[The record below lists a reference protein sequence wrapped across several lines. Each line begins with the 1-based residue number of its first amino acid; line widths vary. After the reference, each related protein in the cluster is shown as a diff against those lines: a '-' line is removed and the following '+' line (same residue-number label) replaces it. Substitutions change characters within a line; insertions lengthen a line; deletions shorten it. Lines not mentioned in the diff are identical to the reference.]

1 MEKRIVLSIGCI
13 ILLAFLN
20 CVNKQGIK
28 SSDTNTRKSDLSGK
42 NVDFTL
48 IRSEEI
54 GKDEKGVAI
63 VKSYHEGADHFVEVT
78 IIENIS
84 LQGEIVVLGDATY
97 NELVLVTT
105 ENENYVFKP
114 EFREQYWTKQ
124 GQKLIITG
132 KVEKRVII
140 NKKTGKVLKKY
151 WLYPET

>member
-1 MEKRIVLSIGCI
+1 MKKRIVLSIGCI
-13 ILLAFLN
+13 MLLAFLN
-20 CVNKQGIK
+20 CGNKQGIK
-28 SSDTNTRKSDLSGK
+28 SSDANTGKSDLSGK
-42 NVDFTL
+42 NVDFTF
-48 IRSEEI
+48 IKSEEI
-54 GKDEKGVAI
+54 GKDEKGEAI
-63 VKSYHEGADHFVEVT
+63 IKSYHEGTDHFVEVT

-132 KVEKRVII
+132 KVEKRVLT
-140 NKKTGKVLKKY
+140 NKKTGKVLKKF